1 MRRLRGRASVSAM
14 LPPVRDGAVAFLG
27 LGSNVGDRLA
37 NLQHGVD
44 LVDADARTR
53 IEGVSRVYETD
64 PVGPEQDRFLN
75 MVARVSTRRSPA
87 GLLRVCHV
95 AEQARG
101 RERVQ
106 RWGPRTLDV
115 DILLYGDRKVATPAL
130 EVPHPRLAER
140 PFALVPLVEIAPGMT
155 LPDGTPLRALL
166 DRHVPVEGV
175 DLFDSRVLPPARE
188 ER

>member
-1 MRRLRGRASVSAM
+1 MSAI
-14 LPPVRDGAVAFLG
+14 LPPRRDGEVAFLG

-44 LVDADARTR
+44 RIDADAKTR
-53 IEGVSRVYETD
+53 VDEVSRVYETD

-75 MVARVSTRRSPA
+75 MAARVWTRRSPA

-115 DILLYGDRKVATPAL
+115 DILLYGNRRVATARL
-130 EVPHPRLAER
+130 EIPHPRLAER
-140 PFALVPLVEIAPGMT
+140 PFALVPLLELAPGMT
-155 LPDGTPLRALL
+155 LPDATPLSALL
-166 DRHVPVEGV
+166 DRHAPVEGV
-175 DLFDSRVLPPARE
+175 GLFGSQVHPPARG

>member
-1 MRRLRGRASVSAM
+1 MSAV
-14 LPPVRDGAVAFLG
+14 LPPVRHAEVAFLG

-44 LVDADARTR
+44 LVDADAKTR
-53 IEGVSRVYETD
+53 VDEVSRVYETD

-75 MVARVSTRRSPA
+75 MAARVWTRRSPA

-95 AEQARG
+95 AEQVRG

-115 DILLYGDRKVATPAL
+115 DILLYGNRRVTTARLAI
-130 EVPHPRLAER
+130 PHPRLPER
-140 PFALVPLVEIAPGMT
+140 PFALVPLVEIAPDMA
-155 LPDGTPLRALL
+155 LPDATPLRALL
-166 DRHVPVEGV
+166 DRHAPVEGV
-175 DLFDSRVLPPARE
+175 DLFDSQVRPPARGE
-188 ER
+188 Q

>member
-1 MRRLRGRASVSAM
+1 MRSV
-14 LPPVRDGAVAFLG
+14 LPPVRNAVVAFLG

-44 LVDADARTR
+44 LVDADAKTSVD
-53 IEGVSRVYETD
+53 EVSRVYETD

-75 MVARVSTRRSPA
+75 MAARVRTRRSPA

-115 DILLYGDRKVATPAL
+115 DILLYGHRRVTTGRL
-130 EVPHPRLAER
+130 GVPHPRLAER

-155 LPDGTPLRALL
+155 LPDGTPLRSLL
-166 DRHVPVEGV
+166 DRHAPVEGV
-175 DLFDSRVLPPARE
+175 DPFHSRVRPPSPD